1 MAGMAGVPV
10 LNMLLYGLVAM
21 IPTAVCG
28 AILWI
33 PRLVNRIRRRR
44 PPAEATRPPV
54 QKLAADLRRVHRILT
69 HYEPG
74 TPVVRRMG
82 TLQAYDQLLV
92 QACRA
97 LDVPHRIDE
106 IPAGIDLELERLRV
120 EAELRDAGLM
130 IP

>member
-1 MAGMAGVPV
+1 MAGTAGVPV
-10 LNMLLYGLVAM
+10 LNMLLYGVVAM

-28 AILWI
+28 AILWV
-33 PRLVNRIRRRR
+33 PRLVNRIKRRR
-44 PPAEATRPPV
+44 PPAEPTGPPIE
-54 QKLAADLRRVHRILT
+54 KLAADLRRVHRVLT

-74 TPVVRRMG
+74 TPVVRRIG

-97 LDVPHRIDE
+97 VGVSQRIDQLR
-106 IPAGIDLELERLRV
+106 AGIDLELERLRV
-120 EAELRDAGLM
+120 EAELRDAGLA

>member
-44 PPAEATRPPV
+44 PPAEPTGPPIE
-54 QKLAADLRRVHRILT
+54 KLAADLRRVHRILT